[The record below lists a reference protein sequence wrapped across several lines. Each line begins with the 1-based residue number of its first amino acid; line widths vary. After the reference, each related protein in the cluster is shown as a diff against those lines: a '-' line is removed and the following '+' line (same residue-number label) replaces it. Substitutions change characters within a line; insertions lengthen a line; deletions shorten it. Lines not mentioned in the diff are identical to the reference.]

1 MAICHSMTCRVF
13 LVRPHFCPGKTTWRL
28 SALRFRA
35 ALGSRGA
42 ERSIPAK
49 PKRAKGVENVPDRR
63 MCSCLSTVRG
73 SIKWTR
79 YGKRL
84 SSTNRSLAAP
94 RRTDGIR
101 AFSPSN
107 TTSSCTASH
116 WTRCPNGP
124 FDGVFLRLFTPYF
137 SASVWPQVSL
147 IPTSFKAYRSPCSSF
162 RRRTS
167 ADPRPLSPLASAPCR
182 SAALLI
188 VHSSHFTCSAA
199 ARKA

>member
-1 MAICHSMTCRVF
+1 MSGRI
-13 LVRPHFCPGKTTWRL
+13 
-28 SALRFRA
+28 SAQ
-35 ALGSRGA
+35 
-42 ERSIPAK
+42 AK
-49 PKRAKGVENVPDRR
+49 PRSACRRCAFVRLWGLEAQRGRYPPNQKGRKVSKRYADRR

-84 SSTNRSLAAP
+84 PSTNRSLAAP
-94 RRTDGIR
+94 RRADGIR

-116 WTRCPNGP
+116 WTRRPNGP

-188 VHSSHFTCSAA
+188 GYSSHFTCSAA
-199 ARKA
+199 DRKA